1 MTDQGSQPT
10 RADTEAIGGAHD
22 PTVVGVPPV
31 GPEAA
36 PGDAGGE
43 GPPPG
48 SPPPPWGPPP
58 RDRRLWIIVALLV
71 AIVIVLVLLLLLRD
85 DDGDGDGDATTTT
98 SETTTTLE
106 EETTTTAEE
115 TTTTES
121 TTTTTEATTTT
132 AAAPPVTADPAQC
145 REAGSDPGNPNPAA
159 QAVFIAWTR
168 GDEACA
174 RELMTDQ
181 AFDQLFARDGRDA
194 TDDFQSCVEEE
205 VPEPVMDCAFT
216 YPGGATHYVM
226 RFVPTGGWEVVEV
239 YQVAD

>member
-85 DDGDGDGDATTTT
+85 DDGDGD
-98 SETTTTLE
+98 
-106 EETTTTAEE
+106 
-115 TTTTES
+115 
-121 TTTTTEATTTT
+121 ATTTT